1 MPLDLSAGTYR
12 RINEKINKTF
22 NKTASVRNRR
32 SFSHKDSDNA
42 YSYVKLLIKFDKF
55 VYVAD

>member
-1 MPLDLSAGTYR
+1 M
-12 RINEKINKTF
+12 
-22 NKTASVRNRR
+22 

-55 VYVAD
+55 VYAAD